1 MQALHAAKLGLIAQQ
16 DRVNVVANNI
26 ANVNTPGYKNQRV
39 DFKDALYTQILDPAE
54 LKKQGL
60 EQGTG
65 VLMAATGCDLSQGTV
80 LGTGEDLDMY
90 IDGDG
95 YFCVSDAGGA
105 VTYTRSGAFAV
116 SDEADGNWLVNAN
129 GHYVLDENMGRIRI
143 PESTEQISVSEDG
156 TLLADGVSL
165 GRLGVVTF
173 ANRNGLESA
182 GNAVYRE
189 TAASGAPETSGAV
202 VRQGGLEAS
211 NVNIAVEL
219 TQLIRAQKAFA
230 MASRAVSV
238 WDEMAAT
245 TSNLRT

>member
-16 DRVNVVANNI
+16 ERVNVVANNI

-39 DFKDALYTQILDPAE
+39 DFKDALYTQILNPAE
-54 LKKQGL
+54 LDKTGL

-65 VLMAATGCDLSQGTV
+65 VLMAGTNRDLTQGTV

-95 YFCVSDAGGA
+95 YFCIADASGA
-105 VTYTRSGAFAV
+105 MTYTRSGAFAV
-116 SDEADGNWLVNAN
+116 SDEADGNWLVDAN
-129 GHYVLDENMGRIRI
+129 GHYVLDENMGRIMV
-143 PESTEQISVSEDG
+143 PESAAEISVSEDG
-156 TLLADGVSL
+156 MLLADGTSL
-165 GRLGVVTF
+165 GRLGIVTF
-173 ANRNGLESA
+173 TNRNGLESA

-189 TAASGAPETSGAV
+189 TAASGAPVASDAL
-202 VRQGGLEAS
+202 VRQGGLESS

-238 WDEMAAT
+238 WDEMAST
-245 TSNLRT
+245 TNNLRT